1 MMNDDIKK
9 VLFSEDV
16 LAARIKEVG
25 AEISKDFKDKTPL
38 VVGLLKGVVP
48 FIGDL
53 MKNIDCYCEI
63 DYLRVSSYE
72 GTASTGKLST
82 SGYVPDVKGKDIIL
96 VDDILDTGN
105 TLFKIRNLF
114 LNAGAKS
121 VKICVLLD
129 KPEGRVLD
137 IKADYHCFDVPKE
150 FVVGYGLDYNQKY
163 RNLPYVGV
171 LKEEIYKRW
180 LYAR

>member
-9 VLFSEDV
+9 VLFSEED
-16 LAARIKEVG
+16 LEKKIKEIG
-25 AEISKDFKDKTPL
+25 KKITNDYQGKEPL
-38 VVGLLKGVVP
+38 IVGLLRGVIP

-53 MKNIDCYCEI
+53 MKRIDLYCEI

-72 GTASTGKLST
+72 GTASTGKLQT
-82 SGYVPDVKGKDIIL
+82 SGYVPDVKGKDVIL

-105 TLFKIRNLF
+105 TLYKIRNLF

-129 KPEGRVLD
+129 KPEGRLLD
-137 IKADYHCFDVPKE
+137 IKADYVCYDVPKE

-163 RNLPYVGV
+163 RNLPYIGV
-171 LKEEIYKRW
+171 LKEEVYKR
-180 LYAR
+180 